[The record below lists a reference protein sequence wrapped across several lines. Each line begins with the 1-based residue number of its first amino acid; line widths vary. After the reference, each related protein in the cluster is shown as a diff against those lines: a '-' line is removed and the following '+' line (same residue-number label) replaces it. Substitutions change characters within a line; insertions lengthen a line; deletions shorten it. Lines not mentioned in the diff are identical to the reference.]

1 MRFTVVLAFLFANVA
16 IAQDSR
22 PNVMLIFVDD
32 LNDWGGFGGHPNIL
46 TPNIDRLARQGVRF
60 TRAYA
65 NAPAC
70 NPSRASI
77 LTGILPS
84 TSGVYWNKQPWRPAM
99 PDAITLPEYF
109 SAQGYR
115 TTGIGKIFHLPYN
128 DLNAWD
134 EFIPFVRSPE
144 PESRPVNG
152 KKDSFDWMPMA
163 MGDEDMADFKT
174 AQSAID
180 YLDQTFDKP
189 FFLAVGL
196 YKPHLPWYVPEKYF
210 AMYPPESVTLPLHRD
225 NDLDDV
231 PLQGQLIARDR
242 GDHEFVVKRGLWKD
256 AIRAYSA
263 SITFVDGQ
271 VGRLLDALEKSPHR
285 DNTIVVLLSDHGWHL
300 GEKEAW
306 RKFTLWEESTRVPFI
321 IRLPSSSTGS
331 ICERTVSLVDLYPTL
346 LELCGLPQHHRLEGR
361 SLVPLIKVPTS
372 EWKYPALT
380 TQGMGNHAVRS
391 ERWRY
396 IQYFDGTEELYD
408 HSTDPNEWH
417 NLANKPEY
425 HQIKTELASWLPKTN
440 AANAPFEVRNK

>member
-16 IAQDSR
+16 IAQDTR

-65 NAPAC
+65 YAPAC

-84 TSGVYWNKQPWRPAM
+84 TSGLYWTRQPWRPAM

-115 TTGIGKIFHLPYN
+115 TTGIGKIFHLPYT

-144 PESRPVNG
+144 PESPPVNG

-196 YKPHLPWYVPEKYF
+196 YKPHLPWYVPAKYF

-256 AIRAYSA
+256 AIRA
-263 SITFVDGQ
+263 
-271 VGRLLDALEKSPHR
+271 
-285 DNTIVVLLSDHGWHL
+285 
-300 GEKEAW
+300 
-306 RKFTLWEESTRVPFI
+306 
-321 IRLPSSSTGS
+321 
-331 ICERTVSLVDLYPTL
+331 
-346 LELCGLPQHHRLEGR
+346 
-361 SLVPLIKVPTS
+361 
-372 EWKYPALT
+372 
-380 TQGMGNHAVRS
+380 
-391 ERWRY
+391 
-396 IQYFDGTEELYD
+396 
-408 HSTDPNEWH
+408 
-417 NLANKPEY
+417 
-425 HQIKTELASWLPKTN
+425 
-440 AANAPFEVRNK
+440 